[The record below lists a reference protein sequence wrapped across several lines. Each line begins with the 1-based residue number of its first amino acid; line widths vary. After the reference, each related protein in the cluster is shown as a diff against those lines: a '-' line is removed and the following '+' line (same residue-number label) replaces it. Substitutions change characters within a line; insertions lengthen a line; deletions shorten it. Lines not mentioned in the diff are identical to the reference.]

1 MTELLLKAGADVTL
15 CMGELTPWDIAKEF
29 GHFTICNLLT
39 DHKQA
44 VVTSNASSKNEKS
57 DS

>member
-1 MTELLLKAGADVTL
+1 MGVTELLLKAGADAS
-15 CMGELTPWDIAKEF
+15 MRMNDMTPWDIAKEF

-39 DHKQA
+39 DHKEA
-44 VVTSNASSKNEKS
+44 LVAKAAKRSE

>member
-1 MTELLLKAGADVTL
+1 MGVTELLLKAGADAS
-15 CMGELTPWDIAKEF
+15 MRMNDMTPWDIAKEF

-39 DHKQA
+39 DHKEA
-44 VVTSNASSKNEKS
+44 LVAKATKRSE